1 MILFRVIAFFFYLL
15 YTEKTMDIEL
25 SDKVPP
31 HNLDAEQATL
41 GAILLDWD
49 SMSDVV
55 TKLRPDRFYS
65 LQNQLIFEGLISLF
79 KQNVRGDTLTII
91 NELTKLNKL
100 EQAGG
105 AAYIATLTELVPSS
119 ANIDF
124 YVEHILDC
132 ATRRDLIKLSAEIKA
147 SAFDRTKE
155 SKLLLESAEK
165 KIFDLADH
173 SSTTQIWNMQHVVNE
188 TVTVI
193 EQRFKNN
200 SQLTGIPSGISR
212 LDSMTSGFQK
222 SELIIIG
229 ARPSIGK
236 TAFALSMMQKI
247 AVEKKIPCGFFSL
260 EMSKLSIG
268 QRLISQVSRVHSNK
282 IRKGMLSMPDL
293 QKIQDAAGKCYNA
306 PLYVCD
312 VPNMPLL
319 DLRASARRMV
329 ANNGVQVIFIDY
341 IGLISVENPSANTW
355 ENVSEVSKSLKAL
368 ARELDIPIIA
378 LCQVARDAEGQEPNL
393 AQLRGSGSIEQDADV
408 VLFLHRDRK
417 IMDEENP
424 VQEAKCIVAK
434 QRNGATG
441 EVEMIFFPAFTK
453 FENKVEE

>member
-124 YVEHILDC
+124 YVEQILDC
-132 ATRRDLIKLSAEIKA
+132 ATRRDLIKLSAEVKA

-173 SSTTQIWNMQHVVNE
+173 SSTTQIWDMQHVVNE

-236 TAFALSMMQKI
+236 TAFALSMMQEI

-282 IRKGMLSMPDL
+282 IRKGMLSML
-293 QKIQDAAGKCYNA
+293 Q
-306 PLYVCD
+306 
-312 VPNMPLL
+312 
-319 DLRASARRMV
+319 RA
-329 ANNGVQVIFIDY
+329 
-341 IGLISVENPSANTW
+341 
-355 ENVSEVSKSLKAL
+355 
-368 ARELDIPIIA
+368 
-378 LCQVARDAEGQEPNL
+378 
-393 AQLRGSGSIEQDADV
+393 
-408 VLFLHRDRK
+408 
-417 IMDEENP
+417 
-424 VQEAKCIVAK
+424 IV
-434 QRNGATG
+434 RL
-441 EVEMIFFPAFTK
+441 
-453 FENKVEE
+453 